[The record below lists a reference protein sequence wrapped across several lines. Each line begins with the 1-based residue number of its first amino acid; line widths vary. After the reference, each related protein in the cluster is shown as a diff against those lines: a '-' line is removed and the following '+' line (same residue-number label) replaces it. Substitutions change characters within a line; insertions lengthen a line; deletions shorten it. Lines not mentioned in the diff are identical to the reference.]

1 MSKKQVLT
9 YDTVEESIRKEE
21 KTYPAWLIQ
30 LFKLVER
37 LSSVSIKAA
46 MGDKAIATNVDYKL
60 FYCKVLHVLDKSVSA
75 TVRDIVAEH
84 YSLFTD
90 RKVPASAGEIKH
102 YKKGNEVTT
111 TSIEITFPEK
121 VEVDFLPQPVKEIRF
136 IFVDRTEGLS

>member
-1 MSKKQVLT
+1 MSKKQVIT
-9 YDTVEESIRKEE
+9 YEMVEESIRNGE
-21 KTYPAWLIQ
+21 KTYPAWLLQ
-30 LFKLVER
+30 LFKLVDR
-37 LSSVSIKAA
+37 LSSVSIDAA
-46 MGDKAIATNVDYKL
+46 MKDKAIATNVGYKS

-90 RKVPASAGEIKH
+90 RKVPATAGEIKY
-102 YKKGNEVTT
+102 YKKGNEITT

-121 VEVDFLPQPVKEIRF
+121 VKVGFLEPPVKEIRF

>member
-1 MSKKQVLT
+1 MSKKQVIT
-9 YDTVEESIRKEE
+9 YEMVVESIRKGE
-21 KTYPAWLIQ
+21 KTYPDWLIQ
-30 LFKLVER
+30 LFKLVDR
-37 LSSVSIKAA
+37 LASVSIGAA
-46 MGDKAIATNVDYKL
+46 MKDKAIATNVGYKL

-90 RKVPASAGEIKH
+90 RKVPATAGEIKY
-102 YKKGNEVTT
+102 YKEGNEVTT

-121 VEVDFLPQPVKEIRF
+121 VAVDFLMQPVKEIRF

>member
-9 YDTVEESIRKEE
+9 YEMVEESIRKEE
-21 KTYPAWLIQ
+21 ETYPAWVLQ
-30 LFKLVER
+30 LFKLVDR
-37 LSSVSIKAA
+37 LSSVSIRAA
-46 MGDKAIATNVDYKL
+46 MEDKAIATNVEYKQ
-60 FYCKVLHVLDKSVSA
+60 FYCKVLHVIDKSVSA

-90 RKVPASAGEIKH
+90 RKVPATAGEIKL

-111 TSIEITFPEK
+111 TSIEVKFPEK
-121 VEVDFLPQPVKEIRF
+121 IELDFLLFPVKEIRF